1 VSIASNHLSLIS
13 LFNFHFGL
21 IFQNNL
27 TSNSLTMMIDWHEFG
42 PFSSYVSSFQVPIA

>member
-13 LFNFHFGL
+13 ICNFHFGL

-27 TSNSLTMMIDWHEFG
+27 ASNNLTMTIDWHEFG
-42 PFSSYVSSFQVPIA
+42 PFSSYISSFQVPIA